1 MYFVKY
7 TNGPEMYFIKYRT
20 PHSIKQRIIRAA
32 ATFVILFQ
40 DTLIHYITDVIKGCV
55 RGAFTDFR
63 PLTGSQFAKE
73 SVKLHINDL
82 SLALI
87 YP

>member
-20 PHSIKQRIIRAA
+20 PYSIKQRIIRAA

-40 DTLIHYITDVIKGCV
+40 DTLIH
-55 RGAFTDFR
+55 
-63 PLTGSQFAKE
+63 
-73 SVKLHINDL
+73 
-82 SLALI
+82 
-87 YP
+87 